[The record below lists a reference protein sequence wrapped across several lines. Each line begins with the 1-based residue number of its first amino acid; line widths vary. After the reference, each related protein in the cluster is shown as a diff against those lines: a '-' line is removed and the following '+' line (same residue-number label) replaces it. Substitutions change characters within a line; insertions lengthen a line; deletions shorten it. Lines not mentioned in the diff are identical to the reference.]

1 MSLMHD
7 LLVYQK
13 PEYHGIIIII
23 IILAASSMMSLVFWS
38 LGEDS

>member
-1 MSLMHD
+1 MHD

-23 IILAASSMMSLVFWS
+23 IIILAASSIMSLVFWS
-38 LGEDS
+38 

>member
-1 MSLMHD
+1 MHD

-23 IILAASSMMSLVFWS
+23 IIIIILAASSIMSLVFWS
-38 LGEDS
+38 